1 MFMCENR
8 IKIYLYENKKGLTI
22 EELSEKLNFKKFV
35 YNNNVVKVSTDLKK
49 LLKSMEKSKI
59 VYLNDNRYY
68 LCNEIRKKY
77 DKN

>member
-1 MFMCENR
+1 MCENR

-49 LLKSMEKSKI
+49 LLKSMEKSEI
-59 VYLNDNRYY
+59 VYLNNNRYY
-68 LCNEIRKKY
+68 LCDEIRKKY